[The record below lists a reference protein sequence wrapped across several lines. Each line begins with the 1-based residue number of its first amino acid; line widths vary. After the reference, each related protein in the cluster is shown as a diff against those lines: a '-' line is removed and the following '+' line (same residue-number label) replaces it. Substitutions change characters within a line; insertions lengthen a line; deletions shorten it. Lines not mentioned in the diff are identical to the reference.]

1 MSDHVNAAPE
11 PGRWGALCAR
21 LGVDPSAS
29 DEAVIAAAR
38 GRSAQP
44 APVRTERSRDV
55 APVVLSRLC
64 GEQDT
69 PTHSPWAEVRDLMLE
84 RIQFGIQRY
93 KVPVFTHNGRSMV
106 QDGREEGLDGQQYA
120 VGAEMEASDEGA
132 ITAATWFADARQ
144 MFAHATLS
152 MLRGERA
159 LMLHRERSRA
169 CAAAVAALPEV
180 RDGG

>member
-1 MSDHVNAAPE
+1 MSDHVNAVPE
-11 PGRWGALCAR
+11 SGRWGALCAR

-44 APVRTERSRDV
+44 APVRSERSRDV

-64 GEQDT
+64 GAEDT
-69 PTHSPWAEVRDLMLE
+69 PMHSPWAEVRDLMVTRMAE
-84 RIQFGIQRY
+84 GVDRY
-93 KVPVFTHNGRSMV
+93 KVPLFTHNGRSMV

-132 ITAATWFADARQ
+132 ITAAPWFGDARFH
-144 MFAHATLS
+144 FAHATLS
-152 MLRGERA
+152 MLRGDRA
-159 LMLHRERSRA
+159 LMRHR
-169 CAAAVAALPEV
+169 AAKAV